1 MEPIGITN
9 SYSTLLRVI
18 EEVGDSCY
26 ENILNEL
33 KNGKKYRLIGDN
45 VNFRVGKK
53 FQRSNEKQSQ
63 QYHWFASC
71 AIIQNC
77 EFSQYSDVPQGPV
90 RGLDLTHI
98 LPSESDIAALKTNYT
113 CHIAKV
119 AKELIPALSCL
130 ATTDIRPEYPDI
142 IQKKNGSN
150 SPSCPTFK

>member
-1 MEPIGITN
+1 MEPIGITS

-26 ENILNEL
+26 ENILNAL

-98 LPSESDIAALKTNYT
+98 LPSKTDIAALKTNYT

-119 AKELIPALSCL
+119 AKELIPALSFL
-130 ATTDIRPEYPDI
+130 ATTDISLNT
-142 IQKKNGSN
+142 Q
-150 SPSCPTFK
+150 TLFKRS

>member
-1 MEPIGITN
+1 M
-9 SYSTLLRVI
+9 
-18 EEVGDSCY
+18 
-26 ENILNEL
+26 
-33 KNGKKYRLIGDN
+33 GKKYRLIGDN

-77 EFSQYSDVPQGPV
+77 EFSQYSDVSQGPV

-98 LPSESDIAALKTNYT
+98 IPSESDIAALKTNYT

-119 AKELIPALSCL
+119 AKDLIPALSFV
-130 ATTDIRPEYPDI
+130 ATTDFRSEYPDI
-142 IQKKNGSN
+142 IQKKKWIHCT
-150 SPSCPTFK
+150 SCPTFK